1 MNLDEYKANPK
12 TAFLAGILEKLFKEE
27 AEVNAM
33 ARADPGMKEMA
44 EHELAS
50 ILEQKKSMIEQING
64 ILAADKVEDEK
75 PNEIILEVRAGAG
88 GDEAALFAA
97 ELLDMY
103 KRYGETRGWS
113 AKIVEE
119 SKNDLGGYKEAS
131 LEIKGQGVYEDLR
144 WETGV
149 HRVQRVPETE
159 KMGRIHTSTAS
170 VAIMPIRK
178 KVKFEINPADLL
190 MEFSRAGGK
199 GGQNVNKVESAVR
212 LVHKPTGLEVRAT
225 TERSQGAN
233 RERAMIL
240 LTSKIAALKEEEE
253 SKKFSADRKGQI
265 GTGDRSEKIR
275 TYNFRRTV
283 SPTTASRSPGTTSR
297 RSWTATSSR
306 SSTLCMSSRRQGR
319 RGALGLK
326 NNLFSCNCI
335 PFGAEAELTSKQRNI
350 ISVSASAWATN
361 GLLSIIS
368 SI

>member
-1 MNLDEYKANPK
+1 MNLDAYKENPK
-12 TAFLAGILEKLFKEE
+12 TSFMASLFEKLLKDE
-27 AEVNAM
+27 AETRAM
-33 ARADPGMKEMA
+33 IEADPGMREMA

-50 ILEQKKSMIEQING
+50 ILEQKESMKEQMDA
-64 ILAADKVEDEK
+64 ILAADAAEEEK
-75 PNEIILEVRAGAG
+75 PKEIILEVRAGAG

-103 KRYGETRGWS
+103 KRYAEVRGWK
-113 AKIVEE
+113 AKILEE

-131 LEIKGQGVYEDLR
+131 LELKGEGVFEDLR

-233 RERAMIL
+233 RERALAL

-253 SKKFSADRKGQI
+253 AKKFSADRKGQI

-275 TYNFRRTV
+275 TYNFPQDRITDHRIKQSWHNIPKIMDGAIQPIIDALHEFEKTGL
-283 SPTTASRSPGTTSR
+283 SPG
-297 RSWTATSSR
+297 
-306 SSTLCMSSRRQGR
+306 
-319 RGALGLK
+319 AL
-326 NNLFSCNCI
+326 
-335 PFGAEAELTSKQRNI
+335 AEEGKTGPD
-350 ISVSASAWATN
+350 TPEE
-361 GLLSIIS
+361 
-368 SI
+368 